1 MNKNSL
7 IIRLI
12 AILAIPTPAVT
23 LWAGPGPVQL
33 LIRQTGTNTLT
44 IEAKNVPE
52 YTPEILQMST
62 DLSTTNWAGMQTNV
76 PGLAGNVLYT
86 NVPATNA
93 CEFFRSVHYITP
105 LATSMPP
112 NTALSRQATAP

>member
-1 MNKNSL
+1 MNKNSP

-12 AILAIPTPAVT
+12 AMLAILLPAVT
-23 LWAGPGPVQL
+23 LLAGPSPVQL

-62 DLSTTNWAGMQTNV
+62 DLSTTNWVGIQTNV

-105 LATSMPP
+105 LATATPP
-112 NTALSRQATAP
+112 NPAPAPPSTAP